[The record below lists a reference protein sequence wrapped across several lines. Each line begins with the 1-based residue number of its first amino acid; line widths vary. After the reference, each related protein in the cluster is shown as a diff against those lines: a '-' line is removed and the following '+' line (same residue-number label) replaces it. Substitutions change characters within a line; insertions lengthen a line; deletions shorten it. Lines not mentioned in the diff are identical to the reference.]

1 MIEFVILSMF
11 LLAVFY
17 IAHLT
22 DSKINRLQ
30 AERDYADKYV
40 SFYHDLLD
48 MANEDIDKMD
58 KTIEEIRML
67 MEWDAINNMTETE
80 RIEEIHK
87 VLLKHYG
94 NEKDD

>member
-40 SFYHDLLD
+40 SFYRDLLD
-48 MANEDIDKMD
+48 MANEDIDKLD
-58 KTIEEIRML
+58 KTIEQIRML

-80 RIEEIHK
+80 RLEEIHN
-87 VLLKHYG
+87 VLIKHYG
-94 NEKDD
+94 SEKDE